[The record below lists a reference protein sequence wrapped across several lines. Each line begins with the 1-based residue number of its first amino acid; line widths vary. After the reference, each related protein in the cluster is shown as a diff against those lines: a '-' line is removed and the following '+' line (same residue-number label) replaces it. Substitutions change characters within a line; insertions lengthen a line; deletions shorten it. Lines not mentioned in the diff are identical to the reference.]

1 MTARHAPVIVLG
13 SGPAGYTAALYA
25 ARGGHQPLL
34 LTGVQKGGQ
43 LVTTSAV
50 ENWPAE
56 HAAVLGVDLMDRFEA
71 QAVRFGAEIL
81 FDEIAS
87 INLTKRPFRLTG
99 AEGEYTCDALIIAT
113 GASPKYLGLPA
124 EQRFLGRGVSTC
136 ATCDGYFFKGQPVA
150 VIGGGDTAVQDAIDL
165 SNIASGV
172 TLVHRREEFSATAV
186 LVERLKQRVAQGRI
200 TLALNEEV
208 EDILGNDAG
217 VTGVRLRSTADA
229 ATQDLDV
236 AGVFIAIG
244 HQPNTALFRGVLDT
258 DAAGYLLTRGGPG
271 PGATATN
278 IEGVFAAGDVR
289 DPVYRQAVTSAG
301 SGCQAALDAG
311 WFLDG
316 A

>member
-1 MTARHAPVIVLG
+1 MAARHVRVIVLG

-25 ARGGHQPLL
+25 ARGGHPPLL

-43 LVTTSAV
+43 LVTTSTI

-56 HAAVLGVDLMDRFEA
+56 HATVLGVDLMERFEA
-71 QAVRFGAEIL
+71 QAVRFGTEIL
-81 FDEIAS
+81 FDEIATVT
-87 INLTKRPFRLTG
+87 LTERPFRLTG

-113 GASPKYLGLPA
+113 GASAKYLGLPA

-150 VIGGGDTAVQDAIDL
+150 IVGGGGTAVQEAVDL
-165 SNIASGV
+165 SNIASSV
-172 TLVHRREEFSATAV
+172 TLVHRRDEFTADAI
-186 LVERLKQRVAQGRI
+186 LVERLKQRVTQGRI

-208 EDILGNDAG
+208 EDILGTDAG
-217 VTGVRLRSTADA
+217 VTGVRLRSAAGA
-229 ATQDLDV
+229 ATRDLTV

-244 HQPNTALFRGVLDT
+244 HQPNTALFQGVLEM
-258 DAAGYLLTRGGPG
+258 DAAGYLITRGGPG

-278 IEGVFAAGDVR
+278 IEGVFAAGDVQ
-289 DPVYRQAVTSAG
+289 DPTYRQAVTAAG
-301 SGCQAALDAG
+301 SGCQAALDAS

-316 A
+316 

>member
-1 MTARHAPVIVLG
+1 MIVLG

-25 ARGGHQPLL
+25 ARAGHQPLL

-43 LVTTSAV
+43 LVTTSTI

-56 HAAVLGVDLMDRFEA
+56 HAAVLGVDLMERFEA

-81 FDEIAS
+81 FDEIAAVT
-87 INLTKRPFRLTG
+87 LTEHPFRLTG

-136 ATCDGYFFKGQPVA
+136 ATCDGYFFKEQPVA
-150 VIGGGDTAVQDAIDL
+150 IVGGGGTAVQEAVDL
-165 SNIASGV
+165 SNIASSV
-172 TLVHRREEFSATAV
+172 TLIHRRDEFTADAV
-186 LVERLKQRVAQGRI
+186 LVERLMQRVEQGRI
-200 TLALNEEV
+200 TLALNQEV
-208 EDILGNDAG
+208 EDILGADAG
-217 VTGVRLRSTADA
+217 VTGVRLRSTDG
-229 ATQDLDV
+229 ATRDLAI

-244 HQPNTALFRGVLDT
+244 HQPNTALFRGILDT

-278 IEGVFAAGDVR
+278 IEGVFAAGDVQ
-289 DPVYRQAVTSAG
+289 DAVYRQAVTSAG

-316 A
+316 

>member
-1 MTARHAPVIVLG
+1 MAVRHARVIVLG

-43 LVTTSAV
+43 LATTSTI

-56 HAAVLGVDLMDRFEA
+56 HGAVLGVELMERFEA
-71 QAVRFGAEIL
+71 QARSFGAEIL
-81 FDEIAS
+81 FDEVSAVT
-87 INLTKRPFRLTG
+87 LTSRPFHLTG

-113 GASPKYLGLPA
+113 GASPRYLGLPA
-124 EQRFLGRGVSTC
+124 EQRYLGRGVSTC
-136 ATCDGYFFKGQPVA
+136 ATCDGYFFKGQQVA
-150 VIGGGDTAVQDAIDL
+150 VIGGGSTAIQDAIDL

-172 TLVHRREEFSATAV
+172 TLVHRRSEFSAEAI
-186 LVERLKQRVAQGRI
+186 LVERLQQRVAQGRI

-208 EDILGNDAG
+208 EDILGTDAG
-217 VTGVRLRSTADA
+217 VAGIRLRSTAGGA
-229 ATQDLDV
+229 VRDLAV

-244 HQPNTALFRGVLDT
+244 HQPNTALFRDVLDT
-258 DAAGYLLTRGGPG
+258 DAAGYLVTRGGPG

-278 IEGVFAAGDVR
+278 IDGVFAAGDVR

-316 A
+316 E

>member
-1 MTARHAPVIVLG
+1 MAARHARVIVLG

-25 ARGGHQPLL
+25 ARGGYSPLI

-43 LVTTSAV
+43 LVTTSNI

-56 HAAVLGVDLMDRFEA
+56 HAAVLGVDLMERFEE
-71 QAVRFGAEIL
+71 QAVRFGTEVL

-87 INLTKRPFRLTG
+87 VVLTERPFRLTG

-113 GASPKYLGLPA
+113 GASPRYLGLPA

-136 ATCDGYFFKGQPVA
+136 ATCDGYFFKGQSVA
-150 VIGGGDTAVQDAIDL
+150 IVGGGSTAVLEAIDL
-165 SNIASGV
+165 SNIAGSV
-172 TLVHRREEFSATAV
+172 TLIHRREEFTAEAI

-200 TLALNEEV
+200 TLALNQMV
-208 EDILGNDAG
+208 EDILGTDAG
-217 VTGVRLRSTADA
+217 VTGVRLRSTVG
-229 ATQDLDV
+229 TPTRDLAV

-244 HQPNTALFRGVLDT
+244 HRPNTALFQSVLKMDT
-258 DAAGYLLTRGGPG
+258 TGYLRTRGGPG

-278 IEGVFAAGDVR
+278 IEGVFAAGDAQ
-289 DPVYRQAVTSAG
+289 DPTYRQAVTAAG

-311 WFLDG
+311 WFLSS
-316 A
+316 

>member
-1 MTARHAPVIVLG
+1 MAPRHARVIVLG

-25 ARGGHQPLL
+25 ARAGHDPLL

-43 LVTTSAV
+43 LVTTSTI

-56 HAAVLGVDLMDRFEA
+56 HAAVIGVDLMERFEA
-71 QAVRFGAEIL
+71 QAVRFGVEIV
-81 FDEIAS
+81 FDEISSVA
-87 INLTKRPFRLTG
+87 LAERPFHLVG

-113 GASPKYLGLPA
+113 GASAKYLGLPA
-124 EQRFLGRGVSTC
+124 EQQFLGRGVSTC

-150 VIGGGDTAVQDAIDL
+150 VVGGGDTAVQDAVDL
-165 SNIASGV
+165 SNIASSV
-172 TLVHRREEFSATAV
+172 TLVHRRDTFAAEAI
-186 LVERLKQRVAQGRI
+186 LVSRLMKRVGRGAI
-200 TLALNEEV
+200 TLALNHTV
-208 EDILGNDAG
+208 EDILGDDAG
-217 VTGVRLRSTADA
+217 VTGLRLRA
-229 ATQDLDV
+229 APEGTTRDLAV

-244 HQPNTALFRGVLDT
+244 HRPNTALFRGAVDM
-258 DAAGYLLTRGGPG
+258 DAAGYVLTRGGRG

-278 IEGVFAAGDVR
+278 IEGVFAAGDVQ
-289 DPVYRQAVTSAG
+289 DPIYRQAVTAAA

>member
-1 MTARHAPVIVLG
+1 MPTRHARVIVLG

-25 ARGGHQPLL
+25 ARAGHQPLL

-43 LVTTSAV
+43 LVTTSTI

-56 HAAVLGVDLMDRFEA
+56 HAAVLGVDLMERFEE
-71 QAVRFGAEIL
+71 QAVRFGTEIL

-87 INLTKRPFRLTG
+87 VTLTEHPFRLTG

-113 GASPKYLGLPA
+113 GASPQYLGLPA

-150 VIGGGDTAVQDAIDL
+150 IVGGGSTAVQDAVDL
-165 SNIASGV
+165 SNIASSV
-172 TLVHRREEFSATAV
+172 TLIHRRDEFTADAT
-186 LVERLKQRVAQGRI
+186 LVERLKQRVEQGRI
-200 TLALNEEV
+200 TLALNQEV
-208 EDILGNDAG
+208 EDILGSDAG
-217 VTGVRLRSTADA
+217 VTGVRLRSTDG
-229 ATQDLDV
+229 ATRDLAV
-236 AGVFIAIG
+236 TGVFIAIG
-244 HQPNTALFRGVLDT
+244 HQPNTALFRGALDM

-271 PGATATN
+271 PGATVTN
-278 IEGVFAAGDVR
+278 IEGVFAAGDVQ
-289 DPVYRQAVTSAG
+289 DPTYRQAVTATG

-316 A
+316 

>member
-1 MTARHAPVIVLG
+1 MPTRHTRVIVLG

-25 ARGGHQPLL
+25 ARGGHPPLL

-43 LVTTSAV
+43 LVTTSTI

-56 HAAVLGVDLMDRFEA
+56 HAAVLGVDLMERFEA
-71 QAVRFGAEIL
+71 QAVRFGTEIL
-81 FDEIAS
+81 FDEIAAVT
-87 INLTKRPFRLTG
+87 LTERPFRLTG
-99 AEGEYTCDALIIAT
+99 AEGQYTCDALIIAT
-113 GASPKYLGLPA
+113 GASPRYLGLPA

-150 VIGGGDTAVQDAIDL
+150 IVGGGSTAVLEAIDL
-165 SNIASGV
+165 SNLASSV
-172 TLVHRREEFSATAV
+172 TLVHRREELTAEAI
-186 LVERLKQRVAQGRI
+186 LVERLMQRVTQGRI

-208 EDILGNDAG
+208 DNILGGDGG
-217 VTGVRLRSTADA
+217 VTGVRLRSTAGG
-229 ATQDLDV
+229 ATREIAV

-244 HQPNTALFRGVLDT
+244 HQPNTALFRGVLEM
-258 DAAGYLLTRGGPG
+258 DAASHLLTRGGTG

-278 IEGVFAAGDVR
+278 IEGVFAAGDVQ
-289 DPVYRQAVTSAG
+289 DPTYRQAVTAAG

-316 A
+316 